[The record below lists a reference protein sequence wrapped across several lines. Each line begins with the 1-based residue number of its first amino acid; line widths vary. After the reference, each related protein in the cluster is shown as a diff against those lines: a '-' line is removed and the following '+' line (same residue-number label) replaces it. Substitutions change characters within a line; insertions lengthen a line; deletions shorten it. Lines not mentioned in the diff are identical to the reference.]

1 MEIRCEGV
9 GGNMQVGDLVKYIS
23 DNDLGI
29 IIDKTKSGKYRV
41 KWNDDCDGWYNGRVL
56 EVICE

>member
-1 MEIRCEGV
+1 
-9 GGNMQVGDLVKYIS
+9 MQVGDLVKYIS